1 MPAFQVTY
9 RIRKAS
15 PNLNWQ
21 RESILTGVVE
31 VFELHACA
39 ARANAARALSRKGA
53 VTITSVNQV
62 R

>member
-1 MPAFQVTY
+1 MPAFNVTY
-9 RIRKAS
+9 RILTNGRA
-15 PNLNWQ
+15 
-21 RESILTGVVE
+21 ILTGTIE
-31 VFELHACA
+31 VFELHACS